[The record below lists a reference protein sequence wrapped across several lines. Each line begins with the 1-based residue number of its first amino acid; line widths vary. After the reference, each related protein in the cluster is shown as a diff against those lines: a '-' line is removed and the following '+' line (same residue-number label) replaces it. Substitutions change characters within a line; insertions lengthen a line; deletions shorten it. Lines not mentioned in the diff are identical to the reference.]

1 MGAGARP
8 LRVLDA
14 TLGHGHDALAM
25 AADGARVVGLEVQPV
40 LAMLTTEGLAQL
52 ARLPDADA
60 ETDAQAEAEAEA
72 DADADADADTISL
85 DATLQ
90 AAARRIAVECADHA
104 VWLADAEADSY
115 DAVVL
120 NPMWQNPDAP
130 THTARWLR
138 REGERGWPTAGVF
151 DAALRVAPTVL
162 VRSHHRHIGPMP
174 EPRHVERGKRGM
186 DVFVIRRPV
195 GQPPLSRRRT
205 AGG

>member
-1 MGAGARP
+1 
-8 LRVLDA
+8 VLDA

-60 ETDAQAEAEAEA
+60 DADAEVEA
-72 DADADADADTISL
+72 DADTSSL

-104 VWLADAEADSY
+104 AWLAEAEADSY

-195 GQPPLSRRRT
+195 GHPPLSRRRT